1 MATST
6 TAHNM
11 ARLKCALKHVN
22 TFVEFRN
29 SIIWSDESGICL
41 YGHDGRMRRWL
52 KPEERFS
59 DKAKTS
65 TKKFGAGGIMVWG
78 CISECCIA
86 NITFIRGEFKYGGL
100 Y

>member
-1 MATST
+1 
-6 TAHNM
+6 M
-11 ARLKCALKHVN
+11 ARLKWALKHVN
-22 TFVEFRN
+22 KPKKFWN
-29 SIIWSDESGICL
+29 SNNWSDESRICL
-41 YGHDGRMRRWL
+41 DGHDGRMRRWF

-59 DKAKTS
+59 DKAITP
-65 TKKFGAGGIMVWG
+65 TKKFGGVGIMVWG